1 MKKKTSI
8 MKIESNGK
16 NYHNGDSGS
25 PQFNRKKSPDR
36 VGQKLTINGDTK
48 GNISMSSDRDNDE
61 HVTQTF
67 NNSKFP
73 PIKFGST
80 VSPGEGSPII
90 KGVGSSKH
98 LVK

>member
-1 MKKKTSI
+1 
-8 MKIESNGK
+8 
-16 NYHNGDSGS
+16 
-25 PQFNRKKSPDR
+25 
-36 VGQKLTINGDTK
+36 
-48 GNISMSSDRDNDE
+48 MSSDRDNDE